1 VTLNIVLVAGVA
13 LGVFGLGAAALR
25 RSLIG
30 MLAGIEIAVGGCIL
44 LAVGLW
50 NLSGA
55 EPSTGQVVA
64 VCAVTFAVSAAV
76 VVVALHLAAARAGRG
91 AEDLE
96 PW

>member
-1 VTLNIVLVAGVA
+1 MTLTIVLIAGAA
-13 LGVFGLGAAALR
+13 LGAFGLGAAALR

-30 MLAGIEIAVGGCIL
+30 MLVGTQLTVGGWIL
-44 LAVGLW
+44 LTAGLW
-50 NLSGA
+50 NLSGT

-64 VCAVTFAVSAAV
+64 VGTVVFAVAVAAL
-76 VVVALHLAAARAGRG
+76 VVALHLAAARASRR

>member
-1 VTLNIVLVAGVA
+1 MTLNLALCAAAALFVL
-13 LGVFGLGAAALR
+13 GLGAAALR

-30 MLAGIEIAVGGCIL
+30 VMIGLELACGSLVL
-44 LAVGLW
+44 LASAVF

-55 EPSTGQVVA
+55 EPSTGQVVGVMA
-64 VCAVTFAVSAAV
+64 IVFGVAAAAIA
-76 VVVALHLAAARAGRG
+76 VALHLAAARASRR

>member
-1 VTLNIVLVAGVA
+1 MTFAIVLVAGAA
-13 LGVFGLGAAALR
+13 LCVFGLGAAALR

-30 MLAGIEIAVGGCIL
+30 MLVGVQLAVGGLIL
-44 LAVGLW
+44 LATGLW
-50 NLSGA
+50 NLSGT

-64 VCAVTFAVSAAV
+64 ASAVVFAVAAAV
-76 VVVALHLAAARAGRG
+76 LVVALHLATARASLR

>member
-1 VTLNIVLVAGVA
+1 MTLNIILVAGVA

-30 MLAGIEIAVGGCIL
+30 MLAGVQIAVGGCIL

-50 NLSGA
+50 NLSGV

-64 VCAVTFAVSAAV
+64 VCAVVFAVASAV
-76 VVVALHLAAARAGRG
+76 VVIGLHLAAARAGRG

>member
-1 VTLNIVLVAGVA
+1 MTLTIVLIAGAA

-30 MLAGIEIAVGGCIL
+30 MLVGIQLTVGGWIL
-44 LAVGLW
+44 LAAGLW
-50 NLSGA
+50 NLSGT

-64 VCAVTFAVSAAV
+64 LGAVVFAVAAAAL
-76 VVVALHLAAARAGRG
+76 VVALHLAAARASRR